1 MGVNNIGNQ
10 AEISLSLDISLGPA
24 GSKGG
29 FASTFFLEKYLSQ
42 VFLVSFLKNNFDE
55 NIFST
60 IFLAQLILKIF
71 LVKIFLAQ
79 FFLKIFFGENIFS
92 KNIFGEK
99 FFGINIFLGKGLH
112 YPSHAHALLYP
123 PPTYNS
129 HPCYLK
135 LRGGGRNKRTHGPD
149 GAMVVPFIYIDYYVS
164 RCQHTDN
171 RDTERCL

>member
-1 MGVNNIGNQ
+1 M
-10 AEISLSLDISLGPA
+10 
-24 GSKGG
+24 
-29 FASTFFLEKYLSQ
+29 
-42 VFLVSFLKNNFDE
+42 SFLKNNFDE

-149 GAMVVPFIYIDYYVS
+149 GAMVVPFIYIDKCL
-164 RCQHTDN
+164 CQLANCPSLPNKMIYCN
-171 RDTERCL
+171 RKIFSSDKIII

>member
-1 MGVNNIGNQ
+1 M
-10 AEISLSLDISLGPA
+10 
-24 GSKGG
+24 
-29 FASTFFLEKYLSQ
+29 
-42 VFLVSFLKNNFDE
+42 SFLKNNFDE

-135 LRGGGRNKRTHGPD
+135 LRGGDETNELTDRTEHT
-149 GAMVVPFIYIDYYVS
+149 MIVPFLY
-164 RCQHTDN
+164 
-171 RDTERCL
+171 